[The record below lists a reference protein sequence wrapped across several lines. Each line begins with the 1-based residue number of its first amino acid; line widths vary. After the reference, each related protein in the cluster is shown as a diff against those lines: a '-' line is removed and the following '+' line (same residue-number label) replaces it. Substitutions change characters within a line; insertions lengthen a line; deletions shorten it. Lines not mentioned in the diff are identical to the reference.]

1 MASPLPAPET
11 KVEIRRMFVAPRE
24 KVFEAWTQREKLEKW
39 MCRFP
44 RNETRYTASDAQPG
58 AVSVMEVKTAQ
69 GQTLKQTI
77 TYRDIEPPSKLVFQW
92 DWQEFSAT
100 VEKIDEAHD
109 TLVTVEFQPRGNFTE
124 VILTH
129 EGLRTAEQ
137 RARHERGWIG
147 CFDALAETLKAQHS
161 AAPSTNCDVF

>member
-1 MASPLPAPET
+1 MASPAEAPAT
-11 KVEIRRMFVAPRE
+11 KVEVRRMFVAPRE

-44 RNETRYTASDAQPG
+44 RSESRYQGSDARPG
-58 AVSVMEVKTAQ
+58 GVRVMEVKAASGETF
-69 GQTLKQTI
+69 KQTI
-77 TYRDIEPPSKLVFQW
+77 TYRDIEPPSRLVFSW
-92 DWQEFSAT
+92 DWQEFSAAG
-100 VEKIDEAHD
+100 EKIDEALN
-109 TLVTVEFQPRGNFTE
+109 TLVTVEFHPRGTFTE

-147 CFDALAETLKAQHS
+147 CFDSLTETLK
-161 AAPSTNCDVF
+161 T